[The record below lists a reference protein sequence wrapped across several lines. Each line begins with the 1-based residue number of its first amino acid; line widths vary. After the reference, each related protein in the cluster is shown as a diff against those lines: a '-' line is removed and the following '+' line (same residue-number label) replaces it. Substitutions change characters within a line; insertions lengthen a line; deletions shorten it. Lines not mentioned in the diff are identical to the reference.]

1 MPPSAPTYDDIIV
14 GAGSAGAVLAARLSE
29 DPARRVLLLEAGPDY
44 PTLAQLP
51 DDLRDGRQ
59 PSRVAHDWGFRA
71 TAQPDRQLDYA
82 QGKVTG
88 GSSAV
93 NVGCALRGLPG
104 DYDAWAAAGN
114 DAWGWAQVLPY
125 FRKLEDD
132 QDEQGDLHGT
142 GGPLPIRRW
151 RPDELHPVQRAFLA
165 ACRDL
170 GFPEVRDHNHP
181 DTRGVGPWPTN
192 VRDDVRVST
201 ALAYLLPARRRP
213 TLTIRPRCLV
223 DRVLFDGDRA
233 VGVEVSSGGD
243 ERGATAE
250 RVYGGRVT
258 LAAGAI
264 GSPAILLR
272 SGIGPAADLRAL
284 GIAPRLDRPG
294 VGARLLDHPTA
305 GVALLPTAPAAPG
318 AAEAGARPR
327 LSQVLLWTTAPG
339 SDERDDLHVVCSQPP
354 APRIGIGAFLVRPRS
369 HGRLRLTDPDPR
381 VAPHLDLG
389 FLAHPDD
396 ARRLAAGVRL
406 ALEIAR
412 SPHLAPY
419 ASALTAPAAADLASE
434 AALQHYV
441 RRIVGSYAH
450 AAGTAP
456 MGRDAAAGAVVD
468 QYCRVL
474 GAENLRVAD
483 ASVMP
488 SLPRANTNLTCI
500 MIGERVADWLRTQP
514 SGATPATPA
523 TASRA

>member
-1 MPPSAPTYDDIIV
+1 MSARYV
-14 GAGSAGAVLAARLSE
+14 GMSATR
-29 DPARRVLLLEAGPDY
+29 
-44 PTLAQLP
+44 
-51 DDLRDGRQ
+51 
-59 PSRVAHDWGFRA
+59 
-71 TAQPDRQLDYA
+71 
-82 QGKVTG
+82 
-88 GSSAV
+88 
-93 NVGCALRGLPG
+93 
-104 DYDAWAAAGN
+104 
-114 DAWGWAQVLPY
+114 LPY

-132 QDEQGDLHGT
+132 RDEHGALHGT

-151 RPDELHPVQRAFLA
+151 RPDELHPVQRAFLD

-192 VRDDVRVST
+192 VRDDVRIST
-201 ALAYLLPARRRP
+201 ALAYLLPARQRSN
-213 TLTIRPRCLV
+213 LTIRPRCLV
-223 DRVLFDGDRA
+223 HRVLFDGDRA
-233 VGVEVSSGGD
+233 VGVEVSGGGD
-243 ERGATAE
+243 EGRATVE
-250 RVYGGRVT
+250 PVYGGRVT

-294 VGARLLDHPTA
+294 VGARLLDHPTT
-305 GVALLPTAPAAPG
+305 GVALLPKAAAGAAAP
-318 AAEAGARPR
+318 GARPR
-327 LSQVLLWTTAPG
+327 LSQVLLWTTAPR

-354 APRIGIGAFLVRPRS
+354 APRIGVGAFLVRPRS
-369 HGRLRLTDPDPR
+369 HGRLRLADADPR
-381 VAPHLDLG
+381 VAPHLDLR
-389 FLAHPDD
+389 FLTHPDD
-396 ARRLAAGVRL
+396 ARRLAAGLRL
-406 ALEIAR
+406 ALEIAQ

-419 ASALTAPAAADLASE
+419 AAALTAPAAADMASE
-434 AALQHYV
+434 AALQRYV
-441 RRIVGSYAH
+441 RRTVGSYAH

-474 GAENLRVAD
+474 GVEHLRVVD

-500 MIGERVADWLRTQP
+500 MIGERVADWTRTQP
-514 SGATPATPA
+514 SGAAPAPPA